1 MPELLSIHGRCPRC
15 SQVLTV
21 PAGQLE
27 RVFRCARCQYRV
39 LGVALMEE
47 ARRSPPRL
55 ASPLAPVA
63 GPFDEDSDDQ
73 HTRMHLPES
82 DEEAE
87 TALPAQPIGAAPS
100 SGAQRQ
106 PAMALQ
112 RFADGQDPDDQQ
124 TRLHVAGSFD
134 PPAAV
139 APRPPPKH
147 PTLLGVPLPPRL
159 SRFGAEP
166 EDPDDQATRMHL
178 GDDPRRSSLPVQ
190 STRGNTTRGM
200 PAAPP
205 PLAPRSAGVPPM
217 APLQRFE
224 QGGEDADDQRTRLQV
239 PINYEEDAALAARV
253 PMLAPRASAPSDLR
267 SPVAPR
273 MSLPGPD
280 LLDAA
285 VDQRFGAGALVFSR
299 WIEEW
304 MHERRPVL
312 LITLAALSAI
322 IAPVFDVLFGN
333 RRQGATVIAANLALF
348 FLWALGI
355 AWLGKL
361 RNDEDVW
368 SPSVAFTRLGT
379 TAQLAMQDMKA
390 FGALPQPLRWRV
402 VTELAG
408 AVGLCGLAL
417 ASVLTLS
424 HLIVAWPHGTS
435 LVFLWRLFSG
445 GCIVLSVIAAR
456 EANNVPAG
464 LSPAPDVTA
473 PAVAHFPAV
482 LDLSLPLSVPAATA
496 TPLHQ
501 VLEVLS
507 QWEPREWPNRDS
519 YVAVLERHFLR
530 RMGWARIERERRLTS
545 QRADGTAPLIVDES
559 LLIEVVHG
567 FDGDIAERLASRM
580 RRHAKVWRG
589 RPAVIVVFDA
599 SRAELLGGQGT
610 PLLEAL
616 HEAYPMLTVRMPS
629 ARMSIA

>member
-47 ARRSPPRL
+47 AKRSPPRL
-55 ASPLAPVA
+55 ASPLGPVA

-87 TALPAQPIGAAPS
+87 TALPAQPIGAGTSSAPP
-100 SGAQRQ
+100 Q

-134 PPAAV
+134 VPAV
-139 APRPPPKH
+139 ATRAAPKH

-159 SRFGAEP
+159 SRFDAEP

-178 GDDPRRSSLPVQ
+178 GDDPRLSSPPVQ

-205 PLAPRSAGVPPM
+205 PNAYRSAPPPL

-224 QGGEDADDQRTRLQV
+224 QGNEDADDQHTRLQV
-239 PINYEEDAALAARV
+239 PINYEEDAALAERV
-253 PMLAPRASAPSDLR
+253 PMLAARPSAPDLR

-280 LLDAA
+280 LLEAS

-304 MHERRPVL
+304 MRERRPVL

-361 RNDEDVW
+361 RNDEEVW
-368 SPSVAFTRLGT
+368 SPSIAFTRLGT
-379 TAQLAMQDMKA
+379 TAQLTAEDMKA
-390 FGALPQPLRWRV
+390 FGAVPQPLRWRV
-402 VTELAG
+402 VADVAG
-408 AVGLCGLAL
+408 AIGLCGLAL

-424 HLIVAWPHGTS
+424 HLIVDWPHGTS
-435 LVFLWRLFSG
+435 LVFLWRLFTG

-482 LDLSLPLSVPAATA
+482 LDLSLPLSVPTANA

-545 QRADGTAPLIVDES
+545 QRADGSAPLIVDES

-567 FDGDIAERLASRM
+567 FDGDIAERLVSRM

-599 SRAELLGGQGT
+599 SRAELLNGKGT

-629 ARMSIA
+629 ASLGVL